1 MPEILKI
8 EKIVG
13 EFRKALYLFK
23 SMSYR
28 ELDHAIVGIGAFA
41 MIIAAFIDNIAK
53 ETFEPISWIL
63 AIIITWFAFF
73 ISYSFLL
80 ILDKSRLLNTG

>member
-28 ELDHAIVGIGAFA
+28 ELDHAIVGISAFA
-41 MIIAAFIDNIAK
+41 MIIVAFIDNIAK
-53 ETFEPISWIL
+53 ATFEPISWIL
-63 AIIITWFAFF
+63 AIIITWFAFL
-73 ISYSFLL
+73 ISYFFLW
-80 ILDKSRLLNTG
+80 ILDKSRLLNIG